1 ARKKQQQQLQ
11 KARRDE
17 EGDDDWFSRRDH
29 PRGGGASS
37 SKGKAIG
44 IEIKGFRERE
54 DGRRQREEADLRKRM
69 DEERSR
75 RRDRSRE
82 RNRDGERHRESGRDS
97 RDRDYRRRDHD
108 RDYYD
113 SRRQR
118 LDDGR
123 RDRDRDRDRYYDD
136 RRAVATSE
144 RKVAPGQNVVNQLF
158 KMILEQMY
166 LSILFLAVLL
176 LDLIE
181 IFLLPSLH
189 RRYFPKMASTLANNT
204 IVKFSGHEHL
214 RNRIVLSL
222 LSGKPIRIDKI
233 RSDDKDPGLRDYEVS
248 LLRLLE
254 KVCNGMVIEISYT
267 GTSILIKPGIING
280 GSVTHDCPTSRS
292 VGYFLEPVLMLA
304 PFAKKPLNLTL
315 TGITTDDKDLSVDL
329 LRTVTLPHLQL
340 FGISEGV
347 ELKIKKRGAPPLG
360 GGEVQFSCPIVRTL
374 KIINFVE
381 PGKIK
386 RIRGIAMVE
395 AARSVLNC
403 YIPDLYIHTDVYKGQ
418 DSGKSP
424 GFALTLLSESTT
436 AAIHCAEAVSQPGAT
451 PEDVALVAARSLL
464 NEIRDGGCVDQK
476 HQCLVMLMMVLGT
489 EDVGRCRIGPLSER
503 SIQFMRD
510 IRDVFG
516 TTFKVVPAEPSDLDS
531 KELLISCYGTGYVNS
546 NRSVA

>member
-1 ARKKQQQQLQ
+1 MANTLV
-11 KARRDE
+11 
-17 EGDDDWFSRRDH
+17 
-29 PRGGGASS
+29 
-37 SKGKAIG
+37 
-44 IEIKGFRERE
+44 
-54 DGRRQREEADLRKRM
+54 
-69 DEERSR
+69 
-75 RRDRSRE
+75 
-82 RNRDGERHRESGRDS
+82 NN
-97 RDRDYRRRDHD
+97 
-108 RDYYD
+108 
-113 SRRQR
+113 
-118 LDDGR
+118 
-123 RDRDRDRDRYYDD
+123 
-136 RRAVATSE
+136 AV
-144 RKVAPGQNVVNQLF
+144 
-158 KMILEQMY
+158 I
-166 LSILFLAVLL
+166 
-176 LDLIE
+176 
-181 IFLLPSLH
+181 
-189 RRYFPKMASTLANNT
+189 
-204 IVKFSGHEHL
+204 KFSGHEHL

-233 RSDDKDPGLRDYEVS
+233 RSDDKDPGLRDYEVN

-254 KVCNGMVIEISYT
+254 RICNGMVIEISYT
-267 GTSILIKPGIING
+267 GTTILIKPGIING
-280 GSVTHDCPTSRS
+280 GPVTHECPTSRS

-304 PFAKKPLNLTL
+304 PFAKKPLNLTI
-315 TGITTDDKDLSVDL
+315 TGVTTDDKDLSVDL

-386 RIRGIAMVE
+386 RIRGIAHAVRVSPQLSHRMVE
-395 AARSVLNC
+395 AARSVLNR
-403 YIPDLYIHTDVYKGQ
+403 YIPDIYIHTDVYKGQ

-436 AAIHCAEAVSQPGAT
+436 SAIHCAEAVSQPGAS

-464 NEIRDGGCVDQK
+464 SEIRAGGCVDQK

-516 TTFKVVPAEPSDLDS
+516 TTFKVVPADPSDVDS
-531 KELLISCYGTGYVNS
+531 KDLLISCYGTGYVNS